1 MMDWEDVRD
10 FLLEG
15 FLILIAGVMGIVLY
29 GGLIIGFVKL
39 VKWAWGG

>member
-15 FLILIAGVMGIVLY
+15 FFILVAAVIGIVLY
-29 GGLIIGFVKL
+29 GALTIGFVKL
-39 VKWAWGG
+39 IKWAWGG